1 MLEALNQ
8 DYIVTAR
15 AKGLRERIV
24 VYRHALRNAALPL
37 VTLFGL
43 YLPGLL
49 GGSIIIESIFSWPG
63 MGSLL
68 IDAVHGRDYNM
79 LMAINVVAA
88 TMVLVTGLLIDIV
101 YVYLDPRITYE

>member
-1 MLEALNQ
+1 VIL
-8 DYIVTAR
+8 
-15 AKGLRERIV
+15 
-24 VYRHALRNAALPL
+24 RHALRNAALPL

-49 GGSIIIESIFSWPG
+49 GGSIIIETIFGWPG

-79 LMAINVVAA
+79 LMAINLVAA
-88 TMVLVTGLLIDIV
+88 TMVLVTNLVIDLV
-101 YVYLDPRITYE
+101 YAYIDPRISYR